1 MEEIVDEVRGGRLS
15 DGAGNAYD
23 EGTVFFYDLPRK
35 EVQKREKDGFHRFGK
50 PRQSIDVCHEYKH
63 FFGYWIINRH
73 HKRENA
79 SHGSGKFCIYGGI
92 SYNGADIYKKKR
104 MAQVNKDGH
113 VFTILDEIQA
123 EYPELIKLVLATE
136 SMDSGEKQ
144 YWFDILPSM
153 TDEQVDRLF
162 DILETERRK
171 LEELELKY
179 QEEIKNLNEK
189 HLIEW
194 QEFQSQESR
203 KKIKQ
208 AEAKDA
214 NGKDTEEILNMLNNL

>member
-1 MEEIVDEVRGGRLS
+1 
-15 DGAGNAYD
+15 
-23 EGTVFFYDLPRK
+23 
-35 EVQKREKDGFHRFGK
+35 
-50 PRQSIDVCHEYKH
+50 
-63 FFGYWIINRH
+63 
-73 HKRENA
+73 
-79 SHGSGKFCIYGGI
+79 
-92 SYNGADIYKKKR
+92 
-104 MAQVNKDGH
+104 MAQVTKDGH

-123 EYPELIKLVLATE
+123 GYPELIKLVLATE

-203 KKIKQ
+203 KKIQQ

-214 NGKDTEEILNMLNNL
+214 GGQDTEEILNMLNNL